1 MNDNKPIPRA
11 HLLQIS
17 EQLEQWTA
25 AKSGFE
31 TSRTYVSLSHAWMR
45 PDELLKTYTHGFED
59 SHLIRLRCYKG
70 YQMERDMIHRL
81 VRVFGSRLSL
91 APTITA
97 FNNLVQGHPEGEF
110 DEDYYFDC
118 KSVPLDAHLPE
129 TRLPSK
135 VFHQMQAYTLY
146 GKRRKAI
153 VIYESRESGIIRDYL
168 VTPVRTVQARIDENY
183 KTVVQQI
190 LKQNAA

>member
-1 MNDNKPIPRA
+1 MNDNATLLRVQ
-11 HLLQIS
+11 HLKIS
-17 EQLEQWTA
+17 EQLEAWTA

-31 TSRTYVSLSHAWMR
+31 TKRTYVSLSHAWMNA
-45 PDELLKTYTHGFED
+45 EQLYNTWVNGFDD

-70 YQMERDMIHRL
+70 YQMERDMLDRL
-81 VRVFGSRLSL
+81 VRVFGSRIYLGT
-91 APTITA
+91 TITA
-97 FNNLVQGHPEGEF
+97 FDNLVQGHPEGEF

-129 TRLPSK
+129 TRLPAK
-135 VFHQMQAYTLY
+135 VFQQMQAYTLY

-168 VTPVRTVQARIDENY
+168 VTPVRSVQQNIDAKY

-190 LKQNAA
+190 LNQKAA